1 MVSESEFINE
11 RDIQWIY
18 MKDQHFTQWWQ
29 FRKTTLQG
37 FEVPKNDTAR
47 LASHITVG
55 KTIQNSLHIALL
67 SN

>member
-1 MVSESEFINE
+1 
-11 RDIQWIY
+11 
-18 MKDQHFTQWWQ
+18 MKNQHFTQWWQ

-37 FEVPKNDTAR
+37 FEVPKNESAR